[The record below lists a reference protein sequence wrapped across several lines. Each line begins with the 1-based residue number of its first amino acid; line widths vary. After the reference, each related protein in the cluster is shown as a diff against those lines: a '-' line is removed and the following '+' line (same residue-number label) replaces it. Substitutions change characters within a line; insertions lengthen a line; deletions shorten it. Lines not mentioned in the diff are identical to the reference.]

1 MIISATMSVCVAF
14 NLSDGVVI
22 AVDSATTMIDVSGA
36 ISKVFLDADKL
47 FQLGDLRVG
56 LATYGLASL
65 HGRTIG
71 SFVRQFL
78 SDEANADIGSLSL
91 RDLVERLRRFFYEH
105 YRSYFEL
112 VHSLPFDDIP
122 ANLKGQLGLVVG
134 GFSAGSFQSELWNV
148 VIPVHQQEF
157 TAIQKNAAGAIGFSW
172 YASSIPIS
180 RYIKGIDPAL
190 SASVRSVFETILGRG
205 LEQGE
210 LDQFGAALEQ
220 HEYRIRTE
228 GMPIQSGI
236 ACAKFLVD
244 LVLGHYRFCETHP
257 IVGGKTKIGVVRYDH
272 NAFQILE

>member
-1 MIISATMSVCVAF
+1 MSVCVAL

-22 AVDSATTMIDVSGA
+22 AVDSATTMIDATGS

-47 FQLGDLRVG
+47 FQLGDLRIG
-56 LATYGLASL
+56 MATYGLASL

-78 SDEANADIGSLSL
+78 LEPMNADMESLPL
-91 RDLVERLRRFFYEH
+91 NEVVERLRTFFFDS
-105 YRSYFEL
+105 YRSYFESL
-112 VHSLPFDDIP
+112 YSLPFEQIP
-122 ANLKGQLGLVVG
+122 QNVKGQLGLVVG
-134 GFSAGSFQSELWNV
+134 GFSSGSFQSELWNV
-148 VIPVHQQEF
+148 VIPFHSEPYSAHLQ
-157 TAIQKNAAGAIGFSW
+157 NGAGQIGLSW
-172 YASSIPIS
+172 YASSIPIN
-180 RYIKGIDPAL
+180 RYLKGIDPGA
-190 SASVRSVFETILGRG
+190 SASVRAVFEGILGRTLHDQE
-205 LEQGE
+205 LEQFS
-210 LDQFGAALEQ
+210 DALAR
-220 HEYRIRTE
+220 HEYPIQTE